1 MKPLAKVVTERKA
14 RDLLLR
20 PGSFMVQQHTPRGPV
35 HFIWPDQ
42 VVVPN
47 DAAERIK
54 ENPNIVSGADGL
66 FGCAQ
71 TWRGIS
77 S

>member
-1 MKPLAKVVTERKA
+1 
-14 RDLLLR
+14 
-20 PGSFMVQQHTPRGPV
+20 MVLQHTPRGPV

-71 TWRGIS
+71 MWRRIS